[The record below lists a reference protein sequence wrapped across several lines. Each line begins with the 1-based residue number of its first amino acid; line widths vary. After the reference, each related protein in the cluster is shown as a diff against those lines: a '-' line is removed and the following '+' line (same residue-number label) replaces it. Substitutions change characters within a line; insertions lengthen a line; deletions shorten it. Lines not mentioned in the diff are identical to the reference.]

1 MPMTNM
7 PEEMKILTL
16 ILSKQLKSGM
26 LAEVYLVK
34 TRTQYE
40 AAIFVEQRYKPGPP
54 IPRPTDNQTEEVA
67 YWMGV
72 RPSIGLSLEEGDFI
86 LAEVKIQNLLHKCCF
101 RDQWGLKEI

>member
-1 MPMTNM
+1 MPLTNL
-7 PEEMKILTL
+7 PEEMKVLTL
-16 ILSKQLKSGM
+16 ILSKQLKSGL

-54 IPRPTDNQTEEVA
+54 IPRPTDNQTEDLA

-72 RPSIGLSLEEGDFI
+72 RPSIGLSLDEGNLI
-86 LAEVKIQNLLHKCCF
+86 LDEVRVQNLMNKCFF
-101 RDQWGLKEI
+101 RDQWGLND